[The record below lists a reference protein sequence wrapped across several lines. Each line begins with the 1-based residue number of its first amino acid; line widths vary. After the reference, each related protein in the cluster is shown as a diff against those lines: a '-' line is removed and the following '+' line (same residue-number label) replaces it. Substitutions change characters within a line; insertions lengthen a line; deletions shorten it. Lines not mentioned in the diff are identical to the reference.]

1 MEQASF
7 NFMAAVILEAK
18 KMKSVAVSI
27 VSPSICHEVKRHL
40 LLGRKV
46 MTLEGKL
53 C

>member
-27 VSPSICHEVKRHL
+27 VSPSICHEVM
-40 LLGRKV
+40 GPDAMIFV
-46 MTLEGKL
+46 DE
-53 C
+53 